1 MAVSRDESSA
11 WETMREPYRPR
22 QVEAISTSAEPSVS
36 GTLNSVLQRIDLR
49 GANRPFASLL
59 PRFDLSADIPTTAV
73 REILSEVRNGGDEA
87 IRSLTS
93 QFDGVEIA
101 DSRVAPQAL
110 REAWEGLDTGLAA
123 ALQVAHDRI
132 LEFHREERAQS
143 HEVTQNAITVLSIP
157 QPVERA
163 GLYVPGGLASYPST
177 VLMTALPARA
187 AGVKEIAVCTPP
199 NPLGEIDQVVLAAA
213 HLCGVDEV
221 YKIGGVQAI
230 AAMSYGTETIRPVDV
245 IAGPGNTWVAT
256 AKQEVAGTVGIAA
269 AFAGPSEIVVVG
281 DESCPSSSA
290 AVDLVLQAE
299 HGPGGR
305 AWLVTWNEQY
315 ADQVEAAI
323 GDIVSLSP
331 RRKETLETLA
341 EGGYLCLVDRPADA
355 VEVVNV
361 IAPEHL
367 QLMCHNARELAESV
381 RNAGAVFV
389 GNWAPASIGDY
400 VAGPS
405 HVLPTA
411 GTARF
416 SGALTVDDFQK
427 RMHVIEVSKDGFDA
441 VALAVSELAQAEGL
455 WAHAASVRE
464 RERWAN
470 EGIKP

>member
-1 MAVSRDESSA
+1 M
-11 WETMREPYRPR
+11 
-22 QVEAISTSAEPSVS
+22 
-36 GTLNSVLQRIDLR
+36 LQRIDLR
-49 GANRPFASLL
+49 GANKPFASLL
-59 PRFDLSADIPTTAV
+59 PRFDVSAGMPTAAV
-73 REILSEVRNGGDEA
+73 REILSKVRDGGDEA
-87 IRSLTS
+87 VRSLTS
-93 QFDGVEIA
+93 QFDGVDIA
-101 DSRVAPQAL
+101 DFRVAPEIL
-110 REAWEGLDTGLAA
+110 SEAWEALDKGLAS

-132 LEFHREERAQS
+132 LEFHQGERAQS
-143 HEVTQNAITVLSIP
+143 HQVTQDAITVLSVP

-163 GLYVPGGLASYPST
+163 GLYIPGGLASYPST

-187 AGVKEIAVCTPP
+187 AGVNEIVVCTPP
-199 NPLGEIDQVVLAAA
+199 NPRGETDQAVLAAA
-213 HLCGVDEV
+213 YLCGVDEL

-230 AAMSYGTETIRPVDV
+230 GAMAYGTESMRAVDV
-245 IAGPGNTWVAT
+245 IAGPGNAWVAT

-281 DESCPSSSA
+281 DESCPTSSA

-305 AWLVTWNEQY
+305 AWLVTWNEKY
-315 ADQVEAAI
+315 AHEVESAI
-323 GDIVSLSP
+323 EDIVSLSP
-331 RRKETLETLA
+331 RRNETLETLTD
-341 EGGYLCLVDRPADA
+341 GGYLCLVDGPADA
-355 VEVVNV
+355 VEVVNA

-367 QLMCHNARELAESV
+367 QLMCDNAKELAGSI
-381 RNAGAVFV
+381 RNAGAVFI

-427 RMHVIEVSKDGFDA
+427 RMHVIEVSKEGFDT
-441 VALAVSELAQAEGL
+441 VGSAVSEIAEAEGL

>member
-1 MAVSRDESSA
+1 M
-11 WETMREPYRPR
+11 
-22 QVEAISTSAEPSVS
+22 
-36 GTLNSVLQRIDLR
+36 LQRIDLR
-49 GANRPFASLL
+49 GANKPFASLL
-59 PRFDLSADIPTTAV
+59 PRFDVSAGMPTAAV
-73 REILSEVRNGGDEA
+73 REILSKVRDGGDEA
-87 IRSLTS
+87 VRSLTS
-93 QFDGVEIA
+93 QFDGVDIA
-101 DSRVAPQAL
+101 DFRVAPEIL
-110 REAWEGLDTGLAA
+110 SEAWEALDKGLAS

-132 LEFHREERAQS
+132 LEFHQGERAQS
-143 HEVTQNAITVLSIP
+143 HEVTQDAITVLSVP

-163 GLYVPGGLASYPST
+163 GLYIPGGLASYPST

-187 AGVKEIAVCTPP
+187 AGVNEIVICTPP
-199 NPLGEIDQVVLAAA
+199 NPRGETDQAVLAAA
-213 HLCGVDEV
+213 YLCGVDEL

-230 AAMSYGTETIRPVDV
+230 GAMAYGTESMRAVDV
-245 IAGPGNTWVAT
+245 IAGPGNAWVAT

-281 DESCPSSSA
+281 DESCPASSA

-305 AWLVTWNEQY
+305 AWLVTWNEKY
-315 ADQVEAAI
+315 AHEVESAI
-323 GDIVSLSP
+323 EDIVSLSP
-331 RRKETLETLA
+331 RRNETLETLTD
-341 EGGYLCLVDRPADA
+341 GGYLCLVDGPADA

-367 QLMCHNARELAESV
+367 QLMCDNAKELAGSI
-381 RNAGAVFV
+381 RNAGAVFI

-427 RMHVIEVSKDGFDA
+427 RMHVIEVSKEGFDT
-441 VALAVSELAQAEGL
+441 VGPAVSEIAEAEGL

>member
-1 MAVSRDESSA
+1 M
-11 WETMREPYRPR
+11 
-22 QVEAISTSAEPSVS
+22 
-36 GTLNSVLQRIDLR
+36 LQRIDLR
-49 GANRPFASLL
+49 GANKPFASLL
-59 PRFDLSADIPTTAV
+59 PRFDVSAGMPTAAV
-73 REILSEVRNGGDEA
+73 REILSKVRDGGDEA
-87 IRSLTS
+87 VRSLTS
-93 QFDGVEIA
+93 QFDGVDIA
-101 DSRVAPQAL
+101 DFRVAPEIL
-110 REAWEGLDTGLAA
+110 SEAWEALDKGLAS

-132 LEFHREERAQS
+132 LEFHQGERAQS
-143 HEVTQNAITVLSIP
+143 HEVTQDAITVLSVP

-163 GLYVPGGLASYPST
+163 GLYIPGGLASYPST

-187 AGVKEIAVCTPP
+187 AGVNEIVVCTPP
-199 NPLGEIDQVVLAAA
+199 NPRGETDQAVLAAA
-213 HLCGVDEV
+213 YLCGVDEL

-230 AAMSYGTETIRPVDV
+230 GAMAYGTESMRAVDV
-245 IAGPGNTWVAT
+245 IAGPGNAWVAT

-281 DESCPSSSA
+281 DESCPASSA

-305 AWLVTWNEQY
+305 AWLVTWNEKY
-315 ADQVEAAI
+315 AHEVESAI
-323 GDIVSLSP
+323 EDIVSLSP
-331 RRKETLETLA
+331 RRNETLETLTD
-341 EGGYLCLVDRPADA
+341 GGYLCLVDGPADA
-355 VEVVNV
+355 VEVVNA

-367 QLMCHNARELAESV
+367 QLMCDNAKELAGSI
-381 RNAGAVFV
+381 RNAGAVFI

-427 RMHVIEVSKDGFDA
+427 RMHVIEVSKEGFDT
-441 VALAVSELAQAEGL
+441 VGSAVSEIAEAEGL

>member
-1 MAVSRDESSA
+1 M
-11 WETMREPYRPR
+11 
-22 QVEAISTSAEPSVS
+22 
-36 GTLNSVLQRIDLR
+36 LQRIDLR
-49 GANRPFASLL
+49 GANKPFASLL
-59 PRFDLSADIPTTAV
+59 PRFDVSAGMPTAAV
-73 REILSEVRNGGDEA
+73 REILSKVRDGGDEA
-87 IRSLTS
+87 VRSLTS
-93 QFDGVEIA
+93 QFDGVDIA
-101 DSRVAPQAL
+101 DFRVAPEIL
-110 REAWEGLDTGLAA
+110 SEAWEALDKGLAS

-132 LEFHREERAQS
+132 LEFHQGERAQS
-143 HEVTQNAITVLSIP
+143 HEVTQDAITVLSVP

-163 GLYVPGGLASYPST
+163 GLYIPGGLASYPST

-187 AGVKEIAVCTPP
+187 AGVNEIVVCTPP
-199 NPLGEIDQVVLAAA
+199 NPRGETDQAVLAAA
-213 HLCGVDEV
+213 YLCGVDEL

-230 AAMSYGTETIRPVDV
+230 GAMAYGTESMRAVDV
-245 IAGPGNTWVAT
+245 IAGPGNAWVAT

-281 DESCPSSSA
+281 DESCPTSSA

-305 AWLVTWNEQY
+305 AWLVTWNEKY
-315 ADQVEAAI
+315 AHEVESAI
-323 GDIVSLSP
+323 EDIVSLSP
-331 RRKETLETLA
+331 RRNETLETLTD
-341 EGGYLCLVDRPADA
+341 GGYLCLVDGPADA

-367 QLMCHNARELAESV
+367 QLMCDNAKELAGSI
-381 RNAGAVFV
+381 RNAGAVFI

-427 RMHVIEVSKDGFDA
+427 RMHVIEVSKEGFDT
-441 VALAVSELAQAEGL
+441 VGSAVSEIAEAEGL

>member
-1 MAVSRDESSA
+1 M
-11 WETMREPYRPR
+11 
-22 QVEAISTSAEPSVS
+22 
-36 GTLNSVLQRIDLR
+36 LQRIDLR
-49 GANRPFASLL
+49 GANKPFASLL
-59 PRFDLSADIPTTAV
+59 PRFDVSAGMPTAAV
-73 REILSEVRNGGDEA
+73 REILSKVRDGGDEA
-87 IRSLTS
+87 VRSLTS
-93 QFDGVEIA
+93 QFDGVDIA
-101 DSRVAPQAL
+101 DFRVAPEIL
-110 REAWEGLDTGLAA
+110 SEAWEALDKGLAS

-132 LEFHREERAQS
+132 LEFHQGERAQS
-143 HEVTQNAITVLSIP
+143 HQVTQDAITVLSVP

-163 GLYVPGGLASYPST
+163 GLYIPGGLASYPST

-187 AGVKEIAVCTPP
+187 AGVNEIVVCTPP
-199 NPLGEIDQVVLAAA
+199 NPRGETDQAVLAAA
-213 HLCGVDEV
+213 YLCGVDEL

-230 AAMSYGTETIRPVDV
+230 GAMAYGTETMRAVDV
-245 IAGPGNTWVAT
+245 IAGPGNAWVAT

-281 DESCPSSSA
+281 DESCPTSSA

-305 AWLVTWNEQY
+305 AWLVTWNEKY
-315 ADQVEAAI
+315 AHEVESAI
-323 GDIVSLSP
+323 EDIVSLSP
-331 RRKETLETLA
+331 RRNETLETLTD
-341 EGGYLCLVDRPADA
+341 GGYLCLVDGPADA

-367 QLMCHNARELAESV
+367 QLMCDNAKELAGSI
-381 RNAGAVFV
+381 RNAGAVFI

-427 RMHVIEVSKDGFDA
+427 RMHVIEVSKEGFDT
-441 VALAVSELAQAEGL
+441 VGPAVSEIAEAEGL

>member
-1 MAVSRDESSA
+1 M
-11 WETMREPYRPR
+11 
-22 QVEAISTSAEPSVS
+22 
-36 GTLNSVLQRIDLR
+36 LQRIDLR
-49 GANRPFASLL
+49 GANKPFASLL
-59 PRFDLSADIPTTAV
+59 PRFDVSAGMPTAAV
-73 REILSEVRNGGDEA
+73 REILSKVRDGGDEA
-87 IRSLTS
+87 VRSLTS
-93 QFDGVEIA
+93 QFDGVDIA
-101 DSRVAPQAL
+101 DFRVAPEIL
-110 REAWEGLDTGLAA
+110 SEAWEALDKGLAS

-132 LEFHREERAQS
+132 LEFHQGERAQS
-143 HEVTQNAITVLSIP
+143 HEVTQDAITVLSVP

-163 GLYVPGGLASYPST
+163 GLYIPGGLASYPST

-187 AGVKEIAVCTPP
+187 AGVNEIVICTPP
-199 NPLGEIDQVVLAAA
+199 NPRGETDQAVLAAA
-213 HLCGVDEV
+213 YLCGVDELH
-221 YKIGGVQAI
+221 KIGGVQAI
-230 AAMSYGTETIRPVDV
+230 GAMAYGTESMRAVDV
-245 IAGPGNTWVAT
+245 IAGPGNAWVAT

-281 DESCPSSSA
+281 DESCPTSSA

-305 AWLVTWNEQY
+305 AWLVTWNEKY
-315 ADQVEAAI
+315 AHEVESAI
-323 GDIVSLSP
+323 EDIVSLSP
-331 RRKETLETLA
+331 RRNETLETLTD
-341 EGGYLCLVDRPADA
+341 GGYLCLVDGPADA

-367 QLMCHNARELAESV
+367 QLMCDNAKELAGSI
-381 RNAGAVFV
+381 RNAGAIFI

-427 RMHVIEVSKDGFDA
+427 RMHVIEVSKEGFDT
-441 VALAVSELAQAEGL
+441 VGSAVSEIAEAEGL

>member
-1 MAVSRDESSA
+1 
-11 WETMREPYRPR
+11 
-22 QVEAISTSAEPSVS
+22 
-36 GTLNSVLQRIDLR
+36 VLQRIDLR
-49 GANRPFASLL
+49 GANKPFASLL
-59 PRFDLSADIPTTAV
+59 PRFDVSAGMPTAAV
-73 REILSEVRNGGDEA
+73 REILSKVRDGGDEA
-87 IRSLTS
+87 VRSLTS
-93 QFDGVEIA
+93 QFDGVDIA
-101 DSRVAPQAL
+101 DFRVAPEIL
-110 REAWEGLDTGLAA
+110 SEAWEALDKGLAS

-132 LEFHREERAQS
+132 LEFHQGERAQS
-143 HEVTQNAITVLSIP
+143 HEVTQDAITVLSVP

-163 GLYVPGGLASYPST
+163 GLYIPGGLASYPST

-187 AGVKEIAVCTPP
+187 AGVNEIVVCTPP
-199 NPLGEIDQVVLAAA
+199 NPRGETDQAVLAAA
-213 HLCGVDEV
+213 YLCGVGEL

-230 AAMSYGTETIRPVDV
+230 GAMAYGTESMRAVDV
-245 IAGPGNTWVAT
+245 IAGPGNAWVAT

-281 DESCPSSSA
+281 DESCPTSSA

-305 AWLVTWNEQY
+305 AWLVTWNEKY
-315 ADQVEAAI
+315 AHEVESAI
-323 GDIVSLSP
+323 EDIVSLSP
-331 RRKETLETLA
+331 RRNETLETLTD
-341 EGGYLCLVDRPADA
+341 GGYLCLVDGPADA
-355 VEVVNV
+355 VEVVNA

-367 QLMCHNARELAESV
+367 QLMCDNAKELAGSI
-381 RNAGAVFV
+381 RNAGAVFI

-427 RMHVIEVSKDGFDA
+427 RMHVIEVSKEGFDT
-441 VALAVSELAQAEGL
+441 VGPAVSEIAEAEGL

>member
-1 MAVSRDESSA
+1 M
-11 WETMREPYRPR
+11 
-22 QVEAISTSAEPSVS
+22 
-36 GTLNSVLQRIDLR
+36 LQRIDLR
-49 GANRPFASLL
+49 GANKPFASLL
-59 PRFDLSADIPTTAV
+59 PRFDVSAGMPTAAV
-73 REILSEVRNGGDEA
+73 REILSKVRDGGDEA
-87 IRSLTS
+87 VRSLTS
-93 QFDGVEIA
+93 QFDGVDIA
-101 DSRVAPQAL
+101 DFRVAPEIL
-110 REAWEGLDTGLAA
+110 SEAWEALDKGLAS

-132 LEFHREERAQS
+132 LEFHQGERAQS
-143 HEVTQNAITVLSIP
+143 HEVTQDAITVLSVP

-163 GLYVPGGLASYPST
+163 GLYIPGGLASYPST

-187 AGVKEIAVCTPP
+187 AGVNEIVICTPP
-199 NPLGEIDQVVLAAA
+199 NPRGETDQAVLAAA
-213 HLCGVDEV
+213 YLCGVDEL

-230 AAMSYGTETIRPVDV
+230 GAMAYGTESMRAVDV
-245 IAGPGNTWVAT
+245 IAGPGNAWVAT

-281 DESCPSSSA
+281 DESCPTSSA

-299 HGPGGR
+299 HVPGGR
-305 AWLVTWNEQY
+305 AWLVTWNEKY
-315 ADQVEAAI
+315 AHEVESAI
-323 GDIVSLSP
+323 EDIVSLSP
-331 RRKETLETLA
+331 RRNETLETLTD
-341 EGGYLCLVDRPADA
+341 GGYLCLVDGPADA

-361 IAPEHL
+361 IATEHL
-367 QLMCHNARELAESV
+367 QLMCDNAKELAGSI
-381 RNAGAVFV
+381 RNAGAVFI

-427 RMHVIEVSKDGFDA
+427 RMHVIEVSKEGFDT
-441 VALAVSELAQAEGL
+441 VGSAVSEIAEAEGL

>member
-1 MAVSRDESSA
+1 M
-11 WETMREPYRPR
+11 
-22 QVEAISTSAEPSVS
+22 
-36 GTLNSVLQRIDLR
+36 LQRIDLR
-49 GANRPFASLL
+49 GANKPFASLL
-59 PRFDLSADIPTTAV
+59 PRFDVSAGMPTAAV
-73 REILSEVRNGGDEA
+73 REILSKVRDGGDEA
-87 IRSLTS
+87 VRSLTS
-93 QFDGVEIA
+93 QFDGVDIA
-101 DSRVAPQAL
+101 DFRVAPEIL
-110 REAWEGLDTGLAA
+110 SEAWEALDKGLAS

-132 LEFHREERAQS
+132 LEFHQGERAQS
-143 HEVTQNAITVLSIP
+143 HEVTQDAITVLSVP

-163 GLYVPGGLASYPST
+163 GLYIPGGLASYPST

-187 AGVKEIAVCTPP
+187 AGVNEIVICTPP
-199 NPLGEIDQVVLAAA
+199 NPRGETDQAVLAAA
-213 HLCGVDEV
+213 YLCGVDEL

-230 AAMSYGTETIRPVDV
+230 GAMAYGTESMRAVDV
-245 IAGPGNTWVAT
+245 IAGPGNAWVAT

-281 DESCPSSSA
+281 DESCPTSSA

-305 AWLVTWNEQY
+305 AWLVTWNEKY
-315 ADQVEAAI
+315 AHEVESAI
-323 GDIVSLSP
+323 EDIVSLSP
-331 RRKETLETLA
+331 RRNETLETLTD
-341 EGGYLCLVDRPADA
+341 GGYLCLVDGPADA
-355 VEVVNV
+355 VEVVNA

-367 QLMCHNARELAESV
+367 QLMCDNAKELAGSI
-381 RNAGAVFV
+381 RNAGAVFI

-427 RMHVIEVSKDGFDA
+427 RMHVIEVSKEGFDT
-441 VALAVSELAQAEGL
+441 VGSAVSEIAEAEGL

-464 RERWAN
+464 RERWGN

>member
-1 MAVSRDESSA
+1 M
-11 WETMREPYRPR
+11 
-22 QVEAISTSAEPSVS
+22 
-36 GTLNSVLQRIDLR
+36 LQRIDLR
-49 GANRPFASLL
+49 GANKPFASLL
-59 PRFDLSADIPTTAV
+59 PRFDVSAGMPTAAV
-73 REILSEVRNGGDEA
+73 REILSKVRDGGDEA
-87 IRSLTS
+87 VRSLTS
-93 QFDGVEIA
+93 QFDGVDIA
-101 DSRVAPQAL
+101 DFRVAPEIL
-110 REAWEGLDTGLAA
+110 SEAWEALDKGLAS

-132 LEFHREERAQS
+132 LEFHQGERAQS
-143 HEVTQNAITVLSIP
+143 HEVTQDAITVLSVP

-163 GLYVPGGLASYPST
+163 GLYIPGGLASYPST

-187 AGVKEIAVCTPP
+187 AGVNEIVICTPP
-199 NPLGEIDQVVLAAA
+199 NPRGETDQAVLAAA
-213 HLCGVDEV
+213 YLCGVDEL

-230 AAMSYGTETIRPVDV
+230 GAMAYGTESMRAVDV
-245 IAGPGNTWVAT
+245 IAGPGNAWVAT

-281 DESCPSSSA
+281 DESCPTSSA

-305 AWLVTWNEQY
+305 AWLVTWNEKY
-315 ADQVEAAI
+315 AHEVESAI
-323 GDIVSLSP
+323 EDIVSLSP
-331 RRKETLETLA
+331 RRNETLETLTD
-341 EGGYLCLVDRPADA
+341 GGYLCLVDGPADA

-367 QLMCHNARELAESV
+367 QLMCDNAKELAGSI
-381 RNAGAVFV
+381 RNAGAVFI

-427 RMHVIEVSKDGFDA
+427 RMHVIEVSKEGFDT
-441 VALAVSELAQAEGL
+441 VGSAVSEIAEAEGL

>member
-1 MAVSRDESSA
+1 M
-11 WETMREPYRPR
+11 
-22 QVEAISTSAEPSVS
+22 
-36 GTLNSVLQRIDLR
+36 LQRIDLR
-49 GANRPFASLL
+49 GANKPFASLL
-59 PRFDLSADIPTTAV
+59 PRFDVSAGMPTAAV
-73 REILSEVRNGGDEA
+73 REILSKVRDGGDEA
-87 IRSLTS
+87 VRSLTS
-93 QFDGVEIA
+93 QFDGVDIA
-101 DSRVAPQAL
+101 DFRVAPEIL
-110 REAWEGLDTGLAA
+110 SEAWEALDKGLAS

-132 LEFHREERAQS
+132 LEFHQGERAQS
-143 HEVTQNAITVLSIP
+143 HEVTQDAITVLSVP

-163 GLYVPGGLASYPST
+163 GLYIPGGLASYPST

-187 AGVKEIAVCTPP
+187 AGVNEIVVCTPP
-199 NPLGEIDQVVLAAA
+199 NPRGETDQAVLAAA
-213 HLCGVDEV
+213 YLCGVDEL

-230 AAMSYGTETIRPVDV
+230 GAMAYGTETMRAVDV
-245 IAGPGNTWVAT
+245 IAGPGNAWVAT

-281 DESCPSSSA
+281 DESCPTSSA

-305 AWLVTWNEQY
+305 AWLVTWNEKY
-315 ADQVEAAI
+315 AHEVESAI
-323 GDIVSLSP
+323 EDIVSLSP
-331 RRKETLETLA
+331 RRNETLETLTD
-341 EGGYLCLVDRPADA
+341 GGYLCLVDGPADA
-355 VEVVNV
+355 VEVVNA

-367 QLMCHNARELAESV
+367 QLMCDNAKELAGSI
-381 RNAGAVFV
+381 RNAGAVFI

-427 RMHVIEVSKDGFDA
+427 RMHVIEVSKEGFDT
-441 VALAVSELAQAEGL
+441 VGSAVSEIAEAEGL

>member
-1 MAVSRDESSA
+1 M
-11 WETMREPYRPR
+11 
-22 QVEAISTSAEPSVS
+22 
-36 GTLNSVLQRIDLR
+36 LQRIDLR
-49 GANRPFASLL
+49 GANKPFASLL
-59 PRFDLSADIPTTAV
+59 PRFDVSAGMPTAAV
-73 REILSEVRNGGDEA
+73 REILSKVRDGGDEA
-87 IRSLTS
+87 VRSLTS
-93 QFDGVEIA
+93 QFDGVDIA
-101 DSRVAPQAL
+101 DFRVAPDIL
-110 REAWEGLDTGLAA
+110 SEAWEALDKGLAS

-132 LEFHREERAQS
+132 LEFHQGERAQS
-143 HEVTQNAITVLSIP
+143 HEVTQDAITVLSVP

-163 GLYVPGGLASYPST
+163 GLYIPGGLASYPST

-187 AGVKEIAVCTPP
+187 AGVNEIVVCTPP
-199 NPLGEIDQVVLAAA
+199 NPRGETDQAVLAAA
-213 HLCGVDEV
+213 YLCGVDEL

-230 AAMSYGTETIRPVDV
+230 GAMAYGTESMRAVDV
-245 IAGPGNTWVAT
+245 IAGPGNAWVAT

-281 DESCPSSSA
+281 DESCPTSSA

-305 AWLVTWNEQY
+305 AWLVTWNEKY
-315 ADQVEAAI
+315 AHEVESAI
-323 GDIVSLSP
+323 EDIVSLSP
-331 RRKETLETLA
+331 RRNETLETLTD
-341 EGGYLCLVDRPADA
+341 GGYLCLVDGPADA
-355 VEVVNV
+355 VEVVNA

-367 QLMCHNARELAESV
+367 QLMCDNAKELAGSI
-381 RNAGAVFV
+381 RNAGAVFI

-427 RMHVIEVSKDGFDA
+427 RMHVIEVSKEGFDT
-441 VALAVSELAQAEGL
+441 VGSAVSEIAEAEGL

>member
-1 MAVSRDESSA
+1 
-11 WETMREPYRPR
+11 
-22 QVEAISTSAEPSVS
+22 
-36 GTLNSVLQRIDLR
+36 VLQRIDLR
-49 GANRPFASLL
+49 GANKPFASLL
-59 PRFDLSADIPTTAV
+59 PRFDVSAGMPTAAV
-73 REILSEVRNGGDEA
+73 REILSKVRDGGDEA
-87 IRSLTS
+87 VRSLTS
-93 QFDGVEIA
+93 QFDGVDIA
-101 DSRVAPQAL
+101 DFRVAPDSL
-110 REAWEGLDTGLAA
+110 SEAWEALDKGLAS

-132 LEFHREERAQS
+132 LEFHQGERAQS
-143 HEVTQNAITVLSIP
+143 HEVTQDAITVLSVP

-163 GLYVPGGLASYPST
+163 GLYIPGGLASYPST

-187 AGVKEIAVCTPP
+187 AGVNEIVICTPP
-199 NPLGEIDQVVLAAA
+199 NPRGETDQAVLAAA
-213 HLCGVDEV
+213 YLCGVDEL

-230 AAMSYGTETIRPVDV
+230 GAMAYGTESMRAVDV
-245 IAGPGNTWVAT
+245 IAGPGNAWVAT

-281 DESCPSSSA
+281 DESCPTSSA

-305 AWLVTWNEQY
+305 AWLVTWNEKY
-315 ADQVEAAI
+315 AHEVESAI
-323 GDIVSLSP
+323 EDIVSLSP
-331 RRKETLETLA
+331 RRNETLETLTD
-341 EGGYLCLVDRPADA
+341 GGYLCLVDGPADA

-367 QLMCHNARELAESV
+367 QLMCDNAKELAGSI
-381 RNAGAVFV
+381 RNAGAVFI

-427 RMHVIEVSKDGFDA
+427 RMHVIEVSKEGFDT
-441 VALAVSELAQAEGL
+441 VGSAVSEIAEAEGL

>member
-1 MAVSRDESSA
+1 M
-11 WETMREPYRPR
+11 
-22 QVEAISTSAEPSVS
+22 
-36 GTLNSVLQRIDLR
+36 LQRIDLR
-49 GANRPFASLL
+49 GANKPFASLL
-59 PRFDLSADIPTTAV
+59 PRFDVSAGMPTAAV
-73 REILSEVRNGGDEA
+73 REILSKVRDGGDEA
-87 IRSLTS
+87 VRSLTS
-93 QFDGVEIA
+93 QFDGVDIA
-101 DSRVAPQAL
+101 DFRVAPEIL
-110 REAWEGLDTGLAA
+110 SEAWEALDKGLAS

-132 LEFHREERAQS
+132 LEFHQGERAQS
-143 HEVTQNAITVLSIP
+143 HEVTQDAITVLSVP

-163 GLYVPGGLASYPST
+163 GLYIPGGLASYPST

-187 AGVKEIAVCTPP
+187 AGVNEIVVCTPP
-199 NPLGEIDQVVLAAA
+199 NPRGETDQAVLAAA
-213 HLCGVDEV
+213 YLCGVDEL

-230 AAMSYGTETIRPVDV
+230 GAMAYGTESMRAVDV
-245 IAGPGNTWVAT
+245 IAGPGNAWVAT

-281 DESCPSSSA
+281 DESCPTSSA

-305 AWLVTWNEQY
+305 AWLVTWNEKY
-315 ADQVEAAI
+315 AHEVESAI
-323 GDIVSLSP
+323 EDIVSLSP
-331 RRKETLETLA
+331 RRNETLETLTD
-341 EGGYLCLVDRPADA
+341 GGYLCLVDGPADA

-367 QLMCHNARELAESV
+367 QLMCDNARELAGSI
-381 RNAGAVFV
+381 RNAGAVFI

-427 RMHVIEVSKDGFDA
+427 RMHVIEVSKEGFDT
-441 VALAVSELAQAEGL
+441 VGPAVSEIAEAEGL

>member
-1 MAVSRDESSA
+1 M
-11 WETMREPYRPR
+11 
-22 QVEAISTSAEPSVS
+22 
-36 GTLNSVLQRIDLR
+36 LQRIDLR
-49 GANRPFASLL
+49 GANKPFASLL
-59 PRFDLSADIPTTAV
+59 PRFDVSAGMPTAAV
-73 REILSEVRNGGDEA
+73 REILSKVRDGGDEA
-87 IRSLTS
+87 VRSLTS
-93 QFDGVEIA
+93 QFDGVDIA
-101 DSRVAPQAL
+101 DFRVAPEIL
-110 REAWEGLDTGLAA
+110 SEAWEALDKGLAS

-132 LEFHREERAQS
+132 LEFHQGERAQS
-143 HEVTQNAITVLSIP
+143 HQVTQDAITVLSVP

-163 GLYVPGGLASYPST
+163 GLYIPGGLASYPST

-187 AGVKEIAVCTPP
+187 AGVNEIVVCTPP
-199 NPLGEIDQVVLAAA
+199 NPRGETDQAVLAAA
-213 HLCGVDEV
+213 YLCGVDEL

-230 AAMSYGTETIRPVDV
+230 GAMAYGTESMRAVDV
-245 IAGPGNTWVAT
+245 IAGPGNAWVAT

-281 DESCPSSSA
+281 DESCPTSSA

-305 AWLVTWNEQY
+305 AWLVTWNEKY
-315 ADQVEAAI
+315 AHEVESAI
-323 GDIVSLSP
+323 EDIVSLSP
-331 RRKETLETLA
+331 RRNETLETLTD
-341 EGGYLCLVDRPADA
+341 GGYLCLVDGPADA

-367 QLMCHNARELAESV
+367 QLMCDNAKELAGSI
-381 RNAGAVFV
+381 RNAGAVFI

-427 RMHVIEVSKDGFDA
+427 RMHVIEVSKEGFDT
-441 VALAVSELAQAEGL
+441 VGPAVSEIAEAEGL